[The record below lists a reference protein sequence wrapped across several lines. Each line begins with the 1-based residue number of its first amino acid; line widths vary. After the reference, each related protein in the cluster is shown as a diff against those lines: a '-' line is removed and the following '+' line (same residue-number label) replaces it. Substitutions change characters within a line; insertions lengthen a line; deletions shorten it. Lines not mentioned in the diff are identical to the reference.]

1 MSDSYISH
9 MGVVEMKASLT
20 KLYTVSIA
28 SAHSL
33 SAFCRFA
40 SPFDVKRV
48 LRQLHGDKRKADNP
62 FSLDTL
68 HLHHFSVTFSSFS
81 AREHR
86 RRQMSVQKSGP
97 VPADFPN
104 PSKVK
109 ASALQLGQCAHQID
123 AASKHRIEASKHL
136 SISHARSCG

>member
-9 MGVVEMKASLT
+9 MGASLT
-20 KLYTVSIA
+20 KLYTVSIT

-40 SPFDVKRV
+40 GPLDVKRV
-48 LRQLHGDKRKADNP
+48 LRQLHCDKHKADNP

-86 RRQMSVQKSGP
+86 RQRSVQKSGL

-109 ASALQLGQCAHQID
+109 ESAVQLGQCAHQ
-123 AASKHRIEASKHL
+123 STELKHR
-136 SISHARSCG
+136 SI